1 MTIRITRNAEGNC
14 INFIGSSN
22 PAYWN
27 ACLSAVINEDD
38 STRINII
45 NDIRSENSADTAYE
59 FYAMPF
65 EEFSDKN
72 GNLFVDAQAAVDY
85 INLEANVSGVS
96 DTGSDLTD
104 VVVNFRLDDTNT
116 SIILDNGAAFGVN
129 TVKAVA
135 DTDGTIHLHAIGA
148 GAPSGTDNPSD
159 HKHYEKLVH
168 TNVEINGTPVAGGL
182 QDVVNTLNEL
192 FTVGPFEAVVIS
204 DPYSTMIADVAGV
217 DANGAL
223 AGNAVNPSNSDVAAG
238 SDAHYNKAGWLSS
251 DTIDQAGEYF
261 SFDIRVEGIIGMG
274 LVVDDIADVNGNVNY
289 GDPAKFCDDAYGSA
303 NHGLQFGHFF
313 HPSPDG
319 PWTNY
324 GAKTGYVQG
333 VGWSNTTHKFRTSP
347 EGADWLAGTP
357 VKMRTGIDEMGFITI
372 DYYDVSE
379 SVWITC
385 ARTSYPTL
393 SGVKYKLGI
402 KLCDSNAR
410 LASLPKIHL
419 LEPAA
424 PTLYFR
430 YVESPDGVYH
440 YPVFATEEEA
450 NYYDLNHDGT
460 VGTGTSRSE
469 VFPDDPTQT
478 NWYMPTTG
486 GEEAGTSIPTGTFH
500 GNTINWSEVTTL
512 TNADL
517 APTAFSDATFT
528 VNENAAVNIPVA
540 PTDADF
546 TTTVFDADGSGLTLV
561 GGNIQGTA
569 PEVTG
574 NNVTNPSDDYV
585 INVTRTNTYG
595 SATGTLTITV
605 TNLTA
610 PSTAVSGFNWVNTST
625 PLVDS
630 DTLDDG
636 SVVNMNT
643 ALTEGKRLIFDQIW
657 IETNVLPNLTTVGDK
672 FFVGI
677 QNGHDW
683 TDGVQAADF
692 GAHFSIERLA
702 NNQMKSTISNGTT
715 VNEMTVSSITDAY
728 YDYAFEYD
736 GTDFH
741 VIACNVDSI
750 NTEPSINDGGTF
762 TRYITQTGQ
771 SGNLTL
777 HIGVEGGTADLS
789 ATTSIDI
796 PTAPVVTNDTPWTK
810 ALNFSGSNEHLKQV
824 TQSSGSNAIR
834 MSGFSSTVVVNS
846 DLSKTSNDTLA
857 RPWATAVMFQTP
869 NNTSNQHIWNSGEGS
884 GTNADNIYLR
894 ITGTNGDLYF
904 GWGREGVGYNECLIG
919 NKGGSYNQST
929 GQWWGVYIAHK
940 GQRFNAAL
948 STAQNLANA
957 FDIKLMG
964 TNDDPPMG
972 GIYTVG
978 ETAADWTSTGY
989 RMDRSV
995 TGDFTIG
1002 GRGSNRSFH
1011 GKVASMVVTTLRRDY
1026 AMPSDAEAELMIT
1039 DPKKWE
1045 DDYRVGQ
1052 TVRSNNS
1059 GSNTTY
1065 DVTNGK
1071 YGTQIWLMGDGTSD
1085 SYSNGIRNQ
1094 VDPTDQNY
1102 TKLQLNSMVSNDIET
1117 VNIGGLT

>member
-14 INFIGSSN
+14 INFVGSSN

-27 ACLSAVINEDD
+27 SCLSAVINEDD

-45 NDIRSENSADTAYE
+45 NDIRSENSAETAYE

-65 EEFSDKN
+65 EDFSDKN

-135 DTDGTIHLHAIGA
+135 DVDGTIHLHAIGA

-223 AGNAVNPSNSDVAAG
+223 AGNAVNPSNSDIAAG

-261 SFDIRVEGIIGMG
+261 TFDIRVEGIIGMC
-274 LVVDDIADVNGNVNY
+274 LVVDDVADVNGNATY
-289 GDPAKFCDDAYGSA
+289 GDPAKFCDGVTNSGHYGI
-303 NHGLQFGHFF
+303 QFGHFF
-313 HPSPDG
+313 HPSPNG

-324 GAKTGYVQG
+324 GANTGYIQD
-333 VGWSNTTHKFRTSP
+333 VGWSNATHKFSGSP

-357 VKMRTGIDEMGFITI
+357 VKMRVGLNENGFISI

-379 SVWITC
+379 AVWITC
-385 ARTSYPTL
+385 ARTNYPTVA
-393 SGVKYKLGI
+393 GVEYKLGI

-410 LASLPKIHL
+410 LASLPKVHL

-486 GEEAGTSIPTGTFH
+486 DEEAGTSIPTGTFH

-528 VNENAAVNIPVA
+528 VDENAAVNIPVA
-540 PTDADF
+540 PTDAAF
-546 TTTVFDADGSGLTLV
+546 TTTVFDADGSGLNLV

-585 INVTRTNTYG
+585 ISVTRTNTYG
-595 SATGTLTITV
+595 SATGSITVTV

-610 PSTAVSGFNWVNTST
+610 PATAVSGFNWENTST

-636 SVVNMNT
+636 SVVHMNT
-643 ALTEGKRLIFDQIW
+643 ALSDGKRLIFDQTW

-715 VNEMTVSSITDAY
+715 VNEVTVSSITDAY

-736 GTDFH
+736 GTDLH
-741 VIACNVDSI
+741 VIGCNVDSI
-750 NTEPSINDGGTF
+750 NTEASINDGGVF

-771 SGNLTL
+771 SGNLTF

-810 ALNFSGSNEHLKQV
+810 ALNFSGSSEHLKQV

-919 NKGGSYNQST
+919 NVGASYNQST
-929 GQWWGVYIAHK
+929 GQWWGIYIGHK

-964 TNDDPPMG
+964 TNDAPPMG
-972 GIYTVG
+972 NIYTVG
-978 ETAADWTSTGY
+978 ETASDWTSTGY
-989 RMDRSV
+989 RMDRSI

-1002 GRGSNRSFH
+1002 GRGSNRNFH
-1011 GKVASMVVTTLRRDY
+1011 GKVASMVVTTLRRNY

-1052 TVRSNNS
+1052 TVRANNS
-1059 GSNTTY
+1059 GGNTTY

-1117 VNIGGLT
+1117 VNIAGLT